1 MLETGDMLWIPP
13 GCSHRNIGEMLTTR
27 IILYTRAPLAL
38 SQEYT
43 SRAEQAVQAASG
55 AA

>member
-13 GCSHRNIGEMLTTR
+13 GCSHRNMGEMLTKR
-27 IILYTRAPLAL
+27 IILYTRNPLAL

-43 SRAEQAVQAASG
+43 SRAEKVVQAESG
-55 AA
+55 VA